1 MKRREFIAL
10 FGSAASTW
18 PLAVRAQQPATG
30 RWHIGMLAPEFRQK
44 PIREGL
50 RELGYIEDQN
60 LRVDWRYDDRLDRIA
75 AFATELVGLKPNV
88 IFANGTQAAQAAQ
101 RATKSI
107 PIVMVASN
115 PVGDG
120 LVESLAHPGSN
131 ITGMSLLSPEVSGKR
146 LELLLQASGRPSAT
160 GILYNPDDPPAVDA
174 LKETEDAAQKAG
186 VQVTI
191 VPARTPDDIAS
202 GFEKIAAA
210 HAGALVILNSVLMS
224 GQVSHNA
231 ALALQWKL
239 PAVYPDPRFAR
250 AGGFMSYGAN
260 VNSIIKSL
268 ATYIDKIF
276 KGAKPADLPV
286 QQPSKFELVINL
298 DTAKALGLTVPQSL
312 VVVADEVIE

>member
-1 MKRREFIAL
+1 
-10 FGSAASTW
+10 
-18 PLAVRAQQPATG
+18 
-30 RWHIGMLAPEFRQK
+30 
-44 PIREGL
+44 
-50 RELGYIEDQN
+50 
-60 LRVDWRYDDRLDRIA
+60 
-75 AFATELVGLKPNV
+75 
-88 IFANGTQAAQAAQ
+88 
-101 RATKSI
+101 
-107 PIVMVASN
+107 
-115 PVGDG
+115 
-120 LVESLAHPGSN
+120 
-131 ITGMSLLSPEVSGKR
+131 MSLLSPEVSGKR

-160 GILYNPDDPPAVDA
+160 AILYNPDDPPAVDA

-186 VQVTI
+186 VQVTV
-191 VPARTPDDIAS
+191 VPARRPDDIAS

-210 HAGALVILNSVLMS
+210 HVGALVILNSVLMS
-224 GQVSHNA
+224 GHVSRNA

-312 VVVADEVIE
+312 VVAADEVID